1 MFSPMTIRSMKISG
15 IIWSLLLVAAS
26 NPAWAN
32 SPEKAQSLTAKQAA
46 NEKPAASEM
55 VNPTDKN
62 FQTLARLNNRYQCGA
77 TTGQKPM
84 SRSDFSKNVDICL
97 NSLEAKLAQSPN
109 AASKEDL
116 QQLSELASSFR
127 QDVTALNDRVEKV
140 ETKLAQGKEKE
151 KDSGMLGP
159 NTKLVGEV
167 ILGLS
172 GYGGSPGNNPSSTI
186 FSDRVRLNFDTSFTG
201 KDKLRVRL
209 QARNTTPFSGAATT
223 GTATTRLG
231 FDGSE
236 ENAGFLSLLQY
247 KLPLSDKANVTL
259 ETVGSE
265 FNENMYTFNPLLA
278 KAGTGSISRFGR
290 FNPIYRLS
298 GDGAAVTADYK
309 LSDKITASVGYAVPG
324 GTNTVTP
331 GTADNPASTTPTS
344 NAANPN
350 TGVFGS
356 ANSIIGQLRFEAS
369 PGLDLGL
376 AYARS
381 YSPGGTG
388 VAGGTGTALA
398 NNPFAG
404 AATSANHYSVM
415 ASAKLSPGFILSGW
429 AGLTNAREEGG
440 AGTADLFNYAV
451 TAAFPDFGAKGNTL
465 GFIFGAPPRVTGGSV
480 VPADGAK
487 PLHLEALY
495 KVKLSDNLDITPG
508 ILLITNPDTSTRATE
523 YVGTI
528 RTTFNF

>member
-1 MFSPMTIRSMKISG
+1 MKISA
-15 IIWSLLLVAAS
+15 IIWSLLLIAAS
-26 NPAWAN
+26 NPALAN
-32 SPEKAQSLTAKQAA
+32 SSEKVDLQPADKSSKELLAA
-46 NEKPAASEM
+46 GDM
-55 VNPTDKN
+55 VSPTDKN
-62 FQTLARLNNRYQCGA
+62 FQILARLNNRYQCGA
-77 TTGQKPM
+77 TIGKESM
-84 SRSDFSKNVDICL
+84 SRSDFSKNVDVCL
-97 NSLEAKLAQSPN
+97 NSLEAKMAQSPN

-116 QQLSELASSFR
+116 QQLTELAGSFR
-127 QDVTALNDRVEKV
+127 QDITALNGRVEKV

-151 KDSGMLGP
+151 KESGMLGP

-167 ILGLS
+167 IFGLS
-172 GYGGSPGNNPSSTI
+172 GYGGSAGNNPSSTI

-223 GTATTRLG
+223 GTNTTRLG

-236 ENAGFLSLLQY
+236 DNAGFLSLLQY
-247 KLPLSDKANVTL
+247 KMPLGDKANVTL

-324 GTNTVTP
+324 GSNTVTP
-331 GTADNPASTTPTS
+331 GTADNPVSATPTS

-369 PGLDLGL
+369 PNFDLGL

-381 YSPGGTG
+381 YSPGGSG

-404 AATSANHYSVM
+404 APTSANHYSVM

-429 AGLTNAREEGG
+429 AGLINAREEGG
-440 AGTADLFNYAV
+440 AGTADLFNYAI

-465 GFIFGAPPRVTGGSV
+465 GFIFGAPPKVTGGSV
-480 VPADGAK
+480 VPTDGPN
-487 PLHLEALY
+487 PLHLEAIY

-508 ILLITNPDTSTRATE
+508 IMLITNPDTSTRATE

-528 RTTFNF
+528 RTTFSF